1 MMEKTSELT
10 LAARQ
15 YLSPRITR
23 RRFRL
28 RIERGE
34 GPQIELVSSEPR
46 VIVGS
51 HPSAT
56 LVVNDSTVSRFHF
69 EIVTDHDGHL
79 IRDLGSKNGT
89 EIAGLRVREA
99 YLQQRAKIQ
108 IGRSQLSFLLL
119 GESDELNL
127 HPDKQFGAMLAVGPV
142 MRALFDRLARV
153 AARDTTLLLEGE
165 SGTGKELAARAV
177 HENSP
182 RRDRPFVVVD
192 CGSIPR
198 NLIEA
203 ELFGHEK
210 GAFTGATQARP
221 GAFVR
226 AHTGTIFLDEIGEL
240 DLDLQPRLLG
250 ALERREVKP
259 IGSSSVIPVDVRV
272 ISATN
277 KDLRREVNRKTFRE
291 DLYYRVAVACV
302 TMPPLRERPED
313 IPMLI
318 EHFLDQQFARDGR
331 RHTLDEDSI
340 RRLVARPWPGNIREL
355 RNVVEQI
362 VAFGD
367 EEIVPAVSPTGTP
380 PPLPLSLVTATSA
393 GASGAIGPGGSV
405 AGRGG
410 GLRMPLEPFKV
421 GKARVVDQ
429 FELEYLTNLL
439 AAHDGR
445 ITASAAAAEVD
456 RVHFLR
462 LLDKHN
468 LRKPR
473 V

>member
-1 MMEKTSELT
+1 
-10 LAARQ
+10 
-15 YLSPRITR
+15 
-23 RRFRL
+23 
-28 RIERGE
+28 
-34 GPQIELVSSEPR
+34 
-46 VIVGS
+46 
-51 HPSAT
+51 
-56 LVVNDSTVSRFHF
+56 
-69 EIVTDHDGHL
+69 
-79 IRDLGSKNGT
+79 
-89 EIAGLRVREA
+89 
-99 YLQQRAKIQ
+99 
-108 IGRSQLSFLLL
+108 
-119 GESDELNL
+119 
-127 HPDKQFGAMLAVGPV
+127 
-142 MRALFDRLARV
+142 
-153 AARDTTLLLEGE
+153 
-165 SGTGKELAARAV
+165 
-177 HENSP
+177 
-182 RRDRPFVVVD
+182 
-192 CGSIPR
+192 
-198 NLIEA
+198 
-203 ELFGHEK
+203 
-210 GAFTGATQARP
+210 
-221 GAFVR
+221 
-226 AHTGTIFLDEIGEL
+226 
-240 DLDLQPRLLG
+240 
-250 ALERREVKP
+250 
-259 IGSSSVIPVDVRV
+259 
-272 ISATN
+272 
-277 KDLRREVNRKTFRE
+277 
-291 DLYYRVAVACV
+291 
-302 TMPPLRERPED
+302 MPPLRERPED